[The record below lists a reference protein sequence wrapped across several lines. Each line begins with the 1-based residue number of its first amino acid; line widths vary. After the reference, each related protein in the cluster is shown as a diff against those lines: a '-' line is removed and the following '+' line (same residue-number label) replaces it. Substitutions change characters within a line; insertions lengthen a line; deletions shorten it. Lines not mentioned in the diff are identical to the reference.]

1 MYKKLTQKLDHFTDE
16 EDNTKKRCKD
26 NRGPRHSALNVQ
38 LANALTASPIG
49 ATMFNQ
55 IMCELGIDPG
65 SVDGLQRL
73 INRVEPINRHAAKIS
88 MANAISELKEARET
102 GDEII
107 VAVDAQYNNRLRN
120 RHVPSEPASQ
130 AVHTTVALN
139 TRKIVAQQT
148 VSKLCNNCSK
158 VQTDTFLQ
166 GDIDYTNL
174 PTCSQKNC
182 PRTLLPQAT
191 ISDEGA
197 LLEKSLAGLE
207 EEGLKVDVVVS
218 DGDAK
223 VAKAVKARG
232 LELNSDIRHK
242 SNNIVKKM
250 CRKQKVNYND
260 FAGKT
265 LDEKKKEW
273 ALFVTS
279 VMKRCNAENKQATC
293 KCKGKGK
300 KKNALKAKALLNCV
314 KRNLKGTGEAVLA
327 CHQGICDKRC
337 YYSSNVCAG
346 YGSSKSKYKKQKAKT
361 YIKLGPT
368 PKLSESNKTII
379 REMINERLEE
389 NLHVT
394 YRNAETNI
402 VES

>member
-1 MYKKLTQKLDHFTDE
+1 MTRGAERAAAREDGKDEFFICMGRQLNILFKKGLKHECTHDLEIKKISTDIISCTLILICYKCNFKTSPTPMYKKLTQKLDHFTDK
-16 EDNTKKRCKD
+16 EDNTKKICKD

-148 VSKLCNNCSK
+148 VSKLCNSCSK

-300 KKNALKAKALLNCV
+300 KKESLKRESLVKLCKA
-314 KRNLKGTGEAVLA
+314 
-327 CHQGICDKRC
+327 
-337 YYSSNVCAG
+337 
-346 YGSSKSKYKKQKAKT
+346 
-361 YIKLGPT
+361 
-368 PKLSESNKTII
+368 
-379 REMINERLEE
+379 
-389 NLHVT
+389 
-394 YRNAETNI
+394 
-402 VES
+402 